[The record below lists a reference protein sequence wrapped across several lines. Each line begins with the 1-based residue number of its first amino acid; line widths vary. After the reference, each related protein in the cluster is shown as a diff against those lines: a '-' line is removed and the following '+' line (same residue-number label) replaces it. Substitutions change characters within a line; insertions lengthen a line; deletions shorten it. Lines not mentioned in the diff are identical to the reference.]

1 MAVSWC
7 GDPGGYY
14 VIKRRDAKIWCFRGS
29 GWCGQLVEGRLKVSG
44 RWQRYERNNQVV
56 ETDKNG
62 FVKFLPVILLFCRKE
77 KNQKSPKDMCYLHHI
92 FISVIFLTKDISTE
106 FLNHISKIAPH
117 LETAHPRARRTQD
130 GDTSCTEITQAIH
143 HASKD
148 SPRYIYAWE
157 RHRWSSAT
165 DERLQFNLVRS

>member
-1 MAVSWC
+1 MASWWREDLKC
-7 GDPGGYY
+7 QADGKGMKG
-14 VIKRRDAKIWCFRGS
+14 ITRW
-29 GWCGQLVEGRLKVSG
+29 WRLKKTGLLNFCLS
-44 RWQRYERNNQVV
+44 YYFFVV
-56 ETDKNG
+56 K
-62 FVKFLPVILLFCRKE
+62 K